1 MRGASVILGT
11 LITLTIGLGTQA
23 AMSSDLRNATRNV
36 EQREGAFHRALDP
49 VWYGGVLPPVVVE
62 VAPLKAPPAAARMA
76 PRTPGA
82 SQSGAAVTVRIS

>member
-36 EQREGAFHRALDP
+36 EQREGVLHRALDP
-49 VWYGGVLPPVVVE
+49 VWYGGTLPPVVVE
-62 VAPLKAPPAAARMA
+62 VAPLKAPPAPARMT
-76 PRTPGA
+76 PRTPA
-82 SQSGAAVTVRIS
+82 SPSGAAVTVRIS